1 MELTKKDIRNIHEQA
16 VKDAWRLDAKASEYA
31 HLYKMTYLQT
41 VQQEIL
47 IRMEAIDQLRKNTL
61 SK

>member
-16 VKDAWRLDAKASEYA
+16 VKDAWRLDTKASEYA
-31 HLYKMTYLQT
+31 HLYKMTYLQI